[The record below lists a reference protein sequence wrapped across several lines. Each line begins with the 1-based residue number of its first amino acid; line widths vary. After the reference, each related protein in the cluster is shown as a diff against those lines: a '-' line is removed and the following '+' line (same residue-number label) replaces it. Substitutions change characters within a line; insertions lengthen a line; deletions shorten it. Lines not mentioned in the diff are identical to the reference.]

1 MFPYKERFF
10 NQKKH
15 TKKEPKMK
23 DQPYSKDKTKEFQPS
38 CKQAVVVA

>member
-1 MFPYKERFF
+1 MFSYKERFF

-23 DQPYSKDKTKEFQPS
+23 EPYSKDKTKEFQPS
-38 CKQAVVVA
+38 CKQVVVVA